1 MGEKEIQPLL
11 EKYINEPSNPETNFW
26 LAWEYDKIGQN
37 AAALSYYLR
46 CAELSDDEDL
56 VYECLLKTWLMIHRT
71 GRRPWYE
78 HKQLLTA
85 ITQNPKRPEAYF
97 FLSRIH
103 SEKGEWKDCYY
114 YASTGLKLCDPNPKP
129 LRTNVDYPGDYILLF
144 QKAYSSWFVGQREEC
159 KRLWAQ
165 VCNHPDLQGDFKIKA
180 HQNLQNF
187 GIDPNPKQVEN
198 KIDIVLQGQY
208 SEYALE
214 TAKYYLNLDF
224 VNNVI
229 ISCWMEDKLPSV
241 SINNI
246 LFTQNILPKVNGTGN
261 RNYQIVSSLGGLKLV
276 NTEFAIKM
284 RNDQRYDLNS
294 MENMFD
300 FFQKNKE
307 RLVTFEGDDT
317 KPKNRILVGGAFEG
331 FPFHPRDHVFWGNTE
346 DLIDLFDIPLDPR
359 GIEDIVKMK
368 REDYWKYYDCYIRT
382 ESYIGSHYCSKF
394 NDRIKKYLLK
404 PDQYLHDGAPYYNE
418 ALELSN
424 DLSKKVFKSFP
435 KEGIDLE
442 WDKYNWKNYPYDSQ
456 YSKFN
461 ERWHEDGY

>member
-11 EKYINEPSNPETNFW
+11 EQYINDTQNPETNFW

-56 VYECLLKTWLMIHRT
+56 VYECLLKTWLMMNRT

-85 ITQNPKRPEAYF
+85 IAQNPHRPEAYF
-97 FLSRIH
+97 FLSKIH

-129 LRTNVDYPGDYILLF
+129 LRTDVDYPGDFSLLF
-144 QKAYSSWFVGQREEC
+144 QKAYSSWFIGQREQC
-159 KRLWAQ
+159 KRLWVQ
-165 VCNHPDLQGDFKIKA
+165 VSNHPDLHGEWKVNTHK
-180 HQNLQNF
+180 NLKNF
-187 GIDPNPKQVEN
+187 GIDINPKKVTD

-208 SEYALE
+208 SDYALE

-229 ISCWMEDKLPSV
+229 ISCWMGDNLPSI
-241 SINNI
+241 SNSNI
-246 LFTQNILPKVNGTGN
+246 IFTQNLLPKTNGTGN
-261 RNYQIVSSLGGLKLV
+261 RNFQIISSLGGLKLV
-276 NTEFAIKM
+276 NTEFAVKM

-300 FFQKNKE
+300 FFHKNKE
-307 RLVTFEGDDT
+307 RLTTFEGDET
-317 KPKNRILVGGAFEG
+317 KPKNRILVGGVFEG

-346 DLIDLFDIPLDPR
+346 DLIDVFDMPL
-359 GIEDIVKMK
+359 EELKM
-368 REDYWKYYDCYIRT
+368 W
-382 ESYIGSHYCSKF
+382 
-394 NDRIKKYLLK
+394 LK
-404 PDQYLHDGAPYYNE
+404 
-418 ALELSN
+418 
-424 DLSKKVFKSFP
+424 
-435 KEGIDLE
+435 
-442 WDKYNWKNYPYDSQ
+442 
-456 YSKFN
+456 
-461 ERWHEDGY
+461 

>member
-1 MGEKEIQPLL
+1 MEEKEIQPLL
-11 EKYINEPSNPETNFW
+11 EQYINDTQNPETNFW

-56 VYECLLKTWLMIHRT
+56 VYECLLKTWLMINRT

-85 ITQNPKRPEAYF
+85 IAQNPHRPEAYF
-97 FLSRIH
+97 FLSKIH

-129 LRTNVDYPGDYILLF
+129 LRTDVDYPGDFSLLF
-144 QKAYSSWFVGQREEC
+144 QKAYSSWFIGQREQC
-159 KRLWAQ
+159 KRLWVQ
-165 VCNHPDLQGDFKIKA
+165 VSNHPDLHGEWKVNTHK
-180 HQNLQNF
+180 NLKNF
-187 GIDPNPKQVEN
+187 GIDINPKKVTD

-208 SEYALE
+208 SDYALE

-229 ISCWMEDKLPSV
+229 ISCWMGDNLPSI
-241 SINNI
+241 SNSNI
-246 LFTQNILPKVNGTGN
+246 IFTQNLLPETNGTGN
-261 RNYQIVSSLGGLKLV
+261 RNFQIISSLGGLKLV
-276 NTEFAIKM
+276 NTEFAVKM

-300 FFQKNKE
+300 FFHKNKE
-307 RLVTFEGDDT
+307 RLTTFEGDET
-317 KPKNRILVGGAFEG
+317 KPKNRILVGGVFEG

-346 DLIDLFDIPLDPR
+346 DLIDVFDMPLDPR
-359 GIEDIVKMK
+359 GIEDVVKMK
-368 REDYWKYYDCYIRT
+368 REEYWKYYDCYIRT

-394 NDRIKKYLLK
+394 DNRIKKYLLK
-404 PDQYLHDGAPYYNE
+404 PDQYLYDNAPYYNE

-442 WDKYNWKNYPYDSQ
+442 WDKYNWKNYPYNSQ
-456 YSKFN
+456 YDKFN